1 LWLSVAEG
9 FIDVNE
15 VLKRVSPF
23 AMVLFIIAIQ
33 CLALL
38 LAHPF
43 QASDIKAFSDP
54 ESVFNP
60 LYYVL
65 LVLAFTAFLLL
76 IIRLGKRWVIQL
88 IIGLVIISTLYF
100 VYSSVLLGLTELG
113 WLIALAATAV
123 TAFFLFYY
131 PEWWVI
137 DAVGIVIGAGAAAI
151 FGISLAILPALV
163 LLIALGVYD
172 FVSVYETK
180 HMISLAE
187 GVVDLNLPVLFVLPR
202 NRGYSHVKWAREAS
216 LATGEDKLEKREA
229 FFMGLGDAVIP
240 TVLVIS
246 ANSFLTAP
254 AIGFVNVPA
263 LGAALGT
270 IGGYVALMWLVLKGK
285 PQAGLPFLNSG
296 AIGGF
301 LIASYIVGV
310 NPF

>member
-1 LWLSVAEG
+1 M
-9 FIDVNE
+9 
-15 VLKRVSPF
+15 LKRISPF

-33 CLALL
+33 GVALL

-65 LVLAFTAFLLL
+65 LVLVFTAFLLL
-76 IIRLGKRWVIQL
+76 IIKLGRRWVIQL
-88 IIGLVIISTLYF
+88 IMGLVIISTLYF
-100 VYSSVLLGLTELG
+100 VYSSVLLNLTETG
-113 WLIALAATAV
+113 WVIAIAATAV

-137 DAVGIVIGAGAAAI
+137 DVVGILIGAGAAAI
-151 FGISLAILPALV
+151 FGISLAVVPALV
-163 LLIALGVYD
+163 LLVALGIYD
-172 FVSVYETK
+172 FVAVYETK

-187 GVVDLNLPVLFVLPR
+187 GVVDLKLPVLFVLPR

-216 LATGEDKLEKREA
+216 QVSGEEKFEKREA

-246 ANSFLTAP
+246 ANSFMSAP
-254 AIGFVNVPA
+254 AIGFINVPA
-263 LGAALGT
+263 LGAAAGT
-270 IGGYVALMWLVLKGK
+270 IVGYVALMWFVLKGK

-310 NPF
+310 KPF

>member
-1 LWLSVAEG
+1 M
-9 FIDVNE
+9 
-15 VLKRVSPF
+15 LKRISPF

-33 CLALL
+33 GVALL

-65 LVLAFTAFLLL
+65 LVLAFTAFLLFV
-76 IIRLGKRWVIQL
+76 IKLGRRWVIQL
-88 IIGLVIISTLYF
+88 IMGLVIISTLYF
-100 VYSSVLLGLTELG
+100 VYSSVLLNLTDIG
-113 WLIALAATAV
+113 WIIAIAATAV

-137 DAVGIVIGAGAAAI
+137 DVVGILIGAGAAAI
-151 FGISLAILPALV
+151 FGISLAVVPALV
-163 LLIALGVYD
+163 LLVALGVYD

-187 GVVDLNLPVLFVLPR
+187 GVVDLKLPVLFVLPR

-216 LATGEDKLEKREA
+216 QVSGEEKFEKREA

-246 ANSFLTAP
+246 ANSFMSAP
-254 AIGFVNVPA
+254 AIGLINVPA
-263 LGAALGT
+263 LGAAAGT
-270 IGGYVALMWLVLKGK
+270 IVGYAALMWFVLKGK

-310 NPF
+310 KPF

>member
-1 LWLSVAEG
+1 
-9 FIDVNE
+9 
-15 VLKRVSPF
+15 
-23 AMVLFIIAIQ
+23 MVLFIIAIQ
-33 CLALL
+33 GVALL

-65 LVLAFTAFLLL
+65 LILVFTAFLLL
-76 IIRLGKRWVIQL
+76 IIKLGRRWVIQL
-88 IIGLVIISTLYF
+88 IMGLVIISTLYF
-100 VYSSVLLGLTELG
+100 VYSSVLLNLTETG
-113 WLIALAATAV
+113 WLIAIAATAV

-137 DAVGIVIGAGAAAI
+137 DVVGILIGAGAAAI
-151 FGISLAILPALV
+151 FGISLAVVPALV
-163 LLIALGVYD
+163 LLVALGIYD
-172 FVSVYETK
+172 FVAVYETK

-187 GVVDLNLPVLFVLPR
+187 GVVDLKLPVLFVLPR

-216 LATGEDKLEKREA
+216 QVSGEEKFEKREA

-246 ANSFLTAP
+246 ANSFMSAP
-254 AIGFVNVPA
+254 AIGFINVPA
-263 LGAALGT
+263 LGAAAGT
-270 IGGYVALMWLVLKGK
+270 IVGYVALMWFVLKGK

-310 NPF
+310 KPF

>member
-1 LWLSVAEG
+1 M
-9 FIDVNE
+9 
-15 VLKRVSPF
+15 LKRISPF

-33 CLALL
+33 GVALL

-65 LVLAFTAFLLL
+65 LILVFTAFLLL
-76 IIRLGKRWVIQL
+76 IIKLGRRWVIQL
-88 IIGLVIISTLYF
+88 IMGLVIISTLYF
-100 VYSSVLLGLTELG
+100 VYSSVLLNLTETG
-113 WLIALAATAV
+113 WLIAIAATAV

-137 DAVGIVIGAGAAAI
+137 DVVGILIGAGAAAI
-151 FGISLAILPALV
+151 FGISLAVVPALV
-163 LLIALGVYD
+163 LLVALGIYD
-172 FVSVYETK
+172 FVAVYETK

-187 GVVDLNLPVLFVLPR
+187 GVVDLKLPVLFVLPR

-216 LATGEDKLEKREA
+216 QVSGEEKFEKREA

-246 ANSFLTAP
+246 ANSFMSAP
-254 AIGFVNVPA
+254 AIGFINVPA
-263 LGAALGT
+263 LGAAAGT
-270 IGGYVALMWLVLKGK
+270 IVGYVALMWFVLKGK

-310 NPF
+310 KPF

>member
-1 LWLSVAEG
+1 
-9 FIDVNE
+9 
-15 VLKRVSPF
+15 
-23 AMVLFIIAIQ
+23 MVLFIIAIQ
-33 CLALL
+33 GVALL

-65 LVLAFTAFLLL
+65 LVLAFTAFLLFV
-76 IIRLGKRWVIQL
+76 IKLGRRWVIQL
-88 IIGLVIISTLYF
+88 IMGLVIISTLYF
-100 VYSSVLLGLTELG
+100 VYSSVLLNLTDIG
-113 WLIALAATAV
+113 WIIAIAATAV

-137 DAVGIVIGAGAAAI
+137 DVVGILIGAGAAAI
-151 FGISLAILPALV
+151 FGISLAVVPALV
-163 LLIALGVYD
+163 LLVALGVYD

-187 GVVDLNLPVLFVLPR
+187 GVVDLKLPVLFVLPR

-216 LATGEDKLEKREA
+216 QVSGEEKFEKREA

-246 ANSFLTAP
+246 ANSFMSAP
-254 AIGFVNVPA
+254 AIGLINVPA
-263 LGAALGT
+263 LGAAAGT
-270 IGGYVALMWLVLKGK
+270 IVGYAALMWFVLKGK

-310 NPF
+310 KPF

>member
-1 LWLSVAEG
+1 
-9 FIDVNE
+9 
-15 VLKRVSPF
+15 
-23 AMVLFIIAIQ
+23 MVLFIIAIQ
-33 CLALL
+33 GVALL

-43 QASDIKAFSDP
+43 QASDIKAFNDP

-76 IIRLGKRWVIQL
+76 LIKLGRRWVIQL

-100 VYSSVLLGLTELG
+100 VYSSVLLNLTETG
-113 WLIALAATAV
+113 WLIAIAATAV

-137 DAVGIVIGAGAAAI
+137 DAVGILIGAGAAAI
-151 FGISLAILPALV
+151 FGISLAVVPTLV
-163 LLIALGVYD
+163 LLVALGVYD

-187 GVVDLNLPVLFVLPR
+187 GVVDLKLPVLFVLPR

-216 LATGEDKLEKREA
+216 QVSGEEKFEKREA

-246 ANSFLTAP
+246 ANSFMSAP
-254 AIGFVNVPA
+254 AIGLINVPA
-263 LGAALGT
+263 LGAAAGT
-270 IGGYVALMWLVLKGK
+270 IVGYAALMWFVLKGK

-301 LIASYIVGV
+301 LIASYIAGV

>member
-1 LWLSVAEG
+1 M
-9 FIDVNE
+9 
-15 VLKRVSPF
+15 LKRISPF
-23 AMVLFIIAIQ
+23 AMVLFIITIQ
-33 CLALL
+33 GVALL

-76 IIRLGKRWVIQL
+76 VIKLGRRWVIQL
-88 IIGLVIISTLYF
+88 IMGLVIISTLYF
-100 VYSSVLLGLTELG
+100 VYSSVLLNLAETG
-113 WLIALAATAV
+113 WIIAIAATAV

-137 DAVGIVIGAGAAAI
+137 DVVGILIGAGAAAI
-151 FGISLAILPALV
+151 FGISLAVVPALV
-163 LLIALGVYD
+163 LLVALGVYD

-187 GVVDLNLPVLFVLPR
+187 GVVDLKLPVLFVLPR

-216 LATGEDKLEKREA
+216 QVSGEEKFEKREA

-246 ANSFLTAP
+246 ANSFMSAP
-254 AIGFVNVPA
+254 AIGLINVPA
-263 LGAALGT
+263 LGAAAGT
-270 IGGYVALMWLVLKGK
+270 IVGYAALMWFVLKGK

-310 NPF
+310 KPF

>member
-1 LWLSVAEG
+1 M
-9 FIDVNE
+9 
-15 VLKRVSPF
+15 LKRISPF

-33 CLALL
+33 GVALL

-65 LVLAFTAFLLL
+65 LILVFTAFLLL
-76 IIRLGKRWVIQL
+76 IIKLGRRWVIQL
-88 IIGLVIISTLYF
+88 IMGLVIISTLYF
-100 VYSSVLLGLTELG
+100 VYSSVLLNLTETG
-113 WLIALAATAV
+113 WLIAIAATAV

-137 DAVGIVIGAGAAAI
+137 DVVGILIGAGAAAI
-151 FGISLAILPALV
+151 FGISLAVVPALV
-163 LLIALGVYD
+163 LLVALGIYD
-172 FVSVYETK
+172 FVAVYETK

-187 GVVDLNLPVLFVLPR
+187 GVVDLKLPVLFVLPR

-216 LATGEDKLEKREA
+216 QVSGEEKFEKREA

-246 ANSFLTAP
+246 ANSFMSAP
-254 AIGFVNVPA
+254 AIGFINVPA
-263 LGAALGT
+263 LGAAAGT
-270 IGGYVALMWLVLKGK
+270 IVGYAALMWFVLKGK

-310 NPF
+310 KPF

>member
-1 LWLSVAEG
+1 
-9 FIDVNE
+9 VNE
-15 VLKRVSPF
+15 ILKRVSPF

-33 CLALL
+33 LVALL

-43 QASDIKAFSDP
+43 QASDIKAFSNP

-76 IIRLGKRWVIQL
+76 IIKSGRRWVIQL
-88 IIGLVIISTLYF
+88 IMGLVIISTLYF
-100 VYSSVLLGLTELG
+100 VYSSVLLSLAETG
-113 WLIALAATAV
+113 WLIAIAATAV

-137 DAVGIVIGAGAAAI
+137 DAVGILIGAGAAAI
-151 FGISLAILPALV
+151 FGISLAVVPALV
-163 LLIALGVYD
+163 LLVALGVYD

-187 GVVDLNLPVLFVLPR
+187 GVVDLKLPVLFVLPR

-216 LATGEDKLEKREA
+216 QVTGEEKFEKREA

-246 ANSFLTAP
+246 ANSFLSAP
-254 AIGFVNVPA
+254 AIGLINVPA
-263 LGAALGT
+263 LGAAVGT
-270 IGGYVALMWLVLKGK
+270 IVGYAALMWFVLKGK

-301 LIASYIVGV
+301 LIASYIAGV

>member
-1 LWLSVAEG
+1 M
-9 FIDVNE
+9 
-15 VLKRVSPF
+15 LKRVSPF

-33 CLALL
+33 GVALL

-43 QASDIKAFSDP
+43 QASDIKAFNDP

-76 IIRLGKRWVIQL
+76 LIKLGRRWVIQL

-100 VYSSVLLGLTELG
+100 VYSSVLLNLTETG
-113 WLIALAATAV
+113 WLIAIAATAV

-137 DAVGIVIGAGAAAI
+137 DAVGILIGAGAAAI
-151 FGISLAILPALV
+151 FGISLAVVPTLV
-163 LLIALGVYD
+163 LLVALGVYD

-187 GVVDLNLPVLFVLPR
+187 GVVDLKLPVLFVLPR

-216 LATGEDKLEKREA
+216 QVSGEEKFEKREA

-246 ANSFLTAP
+246 ANSFMSAP
-254 AIGFVNVPA
+254 AIGLINVPA
-263 LGAALGT
+263 LGAAAGT
-270 IGGYVALMWLVLKGK
+270 IVGYAALMWFVLKGK

-310 NPF
+310 KPF

>member
-1 LWLSVAEG
+1 
-9 FIDVNE
+9 
-15 VLKRVSPF
+15 
-23 AMVLFIIAIQ
+23 MVLFIIAIQ
-33 CLALL
+33 GVALL

-43 QASDIKAFSDP
+43 QASDIKAFNDP

-76 IIRLGKRWVIQL
+76 LIKLGRRWVIQL

-100 VYSSVLLGLTELG
+100 VYSSVLLNLTETG
-113 WLIALAATAV
+113 WLIAIAATAV

-137 DAVGIVIGAGAAAI
+137 DAVGILIGAGAAAI
-151 FGISLAILPALV
+151 FGISLAVVPTLV
-163 LLIALGVYD
+163 LLVALGVYD

-187 GVVDLNLPVLFVLPR
+187 GVVDLKLPVLFVLPR

-216 LATGEDKLEKREA
+216 QVSGEEKFEKREA

-246 ANSFLTAP
+246 ANSFMSAP
-254 AIGFVNVPA
+254 AIGLINVPA
-263 LGAALGT
+263 LGAAAGT
-270 IGGYVALMWLVLKGK
+270 IVGYAALMWFVLKGK

-310 NPF
+310 KPF

>member
-1 LWLSVAEG
+1 M
-9 FIDVNE
+9 
-15 VLKRVSPF
+15 LKRISPF

-33 CLALL
+33 GVALL
-38 LAHPF
+38 LAQPF

-76 IIRLGKRWVIQL
+76 VIRLGRRWVIQL

-100 VYSSVLLGLTELG
+100 VYSSVLLNLTDTG
-113 WLIALAATAV
+113 WIIAIAATAV

-137 DAVGIVIGAGAAAI
+137 DVVGILIGAGAAAI
-151 FGISLAILPALV
+151 FGISLAVVPALV
-163 LLIALGVYD
+163 LLVALGVYD

-187 GVVDLNLPVLFVLPR
+187 GVVDLKLPVLFVLPR
-202 NRGYSHVKWAREAS
+202 NRGYSHVKWAQEAS
-216 LATGEDKLEKREA
+216 QVSGEEKFEKREA

-246 ANSFLTAP
+246 ANSFMSAP
-254 AIGFVNVPA
+254 AIGLINVPA
-263 LGAALGT
+263 LGAAAGT
-270 IGGYVALMWLVLKGK
+270 IVGYAALMWFVLKGK

-310 NPF
+310 KPF